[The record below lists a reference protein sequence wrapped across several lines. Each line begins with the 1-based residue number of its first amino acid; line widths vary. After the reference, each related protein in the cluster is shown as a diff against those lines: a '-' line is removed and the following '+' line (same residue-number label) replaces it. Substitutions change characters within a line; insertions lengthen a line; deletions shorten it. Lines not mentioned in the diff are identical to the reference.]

1 MVMAHLAYSLFML
14 LAIAGLVMAR
24 RVQPDPQVEPMPRRQ
39 RLLLAWAAFIGAGI
53 GAKLPFVIAAG
64 PRDWLTLHAWLSDG
78 KTVLAG
84 MAGGYLAVE
93 IAKKILG
100 VHAKTGDAIAF
111 PLAVCIAIG
120 RWGCFLN
127 GCCFGT
133 ETHVPW
139 AVDFGDGMHRHPT
152 QIYESLFHL
161 AMAIALWHLLGRC
174 LLRWQRLKLY
184 LIAYCIFRFA
194 TEFIRPE
201 PRVMGGLTGYQW
213 GAFVV
218 AAALIAQWRA
228 DQRTLNGSANH
239 STPIF
244 QESREPMTSVAR

>member
-1 MVMAHLAYSLFML
+1 MVTPHLAYSLFML
-14 LAIAGLVMAR
+14 LAIAGLVLAR
-24 RVQPDPQVEPMPRRQ
+24 RVQPDLQVEPMPRRQ

-120 RWGCFLN
+120 RWGCFFN

-201 PRVMGGLTGYQW
+201 PRVTGGLTGYQW

-228 DQRTLNGSANH
+228 DQRTLNGSASH
-239 STPIF
+239 STPTF